1 MNSYGL
7 VEYSELV
14 AVFSQN
20 TFNHR
25 FMILQNGLALVKLLN
40 TSVNILFYIFFCIYF
55 FDVFFHR
62 KLKLRN
68 LLSLY
73 FMHHTAKELLSRK
86 QKVIPNVLNLRW
98 IVRRKLF
105 HRLFFQLL
113 KKWIISLKF
122 YYRIVIK
129 FNYFSKNLNIF
140 FLLSKIYP

>member
-40 TSVNILFYIFFCIYF
+40 TSVNILIKFFFFLYF
-55 FDVFFHR
+55 FLMIDFFYR
-62 KLKLRN
+62 KLKLRD

-73 FMHHTAKELLSRK
+73 FMHHSAKELLSRK

-98 IVRRKLF
+98 IVRREWF
-105 HRLFFQLL
+105 RRLFFQQM
-113 KKWIISLKF
+113 KKWIIFLKF

-129 FNYFSKNLNIF
+129 FNF
-140 FLLSKIYP
+140 FLRI